1 MIWKILIFLA
11 MAGVIVAGFLTPAPQ
26 QQIGEASRIFY
37 FHVPQAWISVVAFA
51 MSMVYSVR
59 YLRSRAQGS
68 PHMQFDDQ
76 AMISAG
82 LGFVFCV
89 LATLTGSMFGKVA
102 WGSFWNW
109 DPRETSIFVLLLIY
123 AAYFALRNAVEDE
136 EKRAS
141 LASVY
146 AIFAFVTVPFL
157 VFVLPRVTPSLH
169 PEASIVDSNLEI
181 QMTTP
186 VATVFFSSLAVFT
199 VLYVWIFSLARRTFR
214 LVRAREEADLQ

>member
-1 MIWKILIFLA
+1 MIWKLLVFLVMSA
-11 MAGVIVAGFLTPAPQ
+11 VMVAGFLTPAPQ

-51 MSMVYSVR
+51 MSAVYSVR
-59 YLRSRAQGS
+59 YLRSRSGDN
-68 PHMQFDDQ
+68 PNMHMDDA
-76 AMISAG
+76 AMISAA

-89 LATLTGSMFGKVA
+89 LATLTGSMFAKVA

-123 AAYFALRNAVEDE
+123 AAYFALRNAVEDD

-146 AIFAFVTVPFL
+146 AVFAFVTVPFL

-169 PEASIVDSNLEI
+169 PEASIVDTNLKI

-186 VATVFFSSLAVFT
+186 VASVFFSSLAVFT
-199 VLYVWIFSLARRTFR
+199 ALYFWMFSLAKRTWR
-214 LVRAREEADLQ
+214 IQRKRQEAEF